1 MEQHPLYDRVVEALK
16 SIKPYLE
23 ADGGNVEIVEI
34 TPENEVKIQFQ
45 GACVSCNMSDMTFK
59 GGIEASILKAV
70 PEVSKVVSV

>member
-1 MEQHPLYDRVVEALK
+1 MEQHPLYHRVIEALK
-16 SIKPYLE
+16 GIRPYLE

-45 GACVSCNMSDMTFK
+45 GTCVSCSMSDMTFK

-70 PEVSKVVSV
+70 PEVIKVTSV

>member
-1 MEQHPLYDRVVEALK
+1 MKQHPLYQQVVDALQG
-16 SIKPYLE
+16 IRPYLE

-45 GACVSCNMSDMTFK
+45 GACVSCTMSDMTFK

-70 PEVSKVVSV
+70 PQVIKVTSV